1 MKKEITDQDRQ
12 NLAKKFKIIDDKPDG
27 WMGYLKLDPS
37 LFAYFFFKNDKG
49 EPFKVHPHQD
59 FILNDKS
66 KTIILNIARQT
77 GKSTAAAL
85 LALFTAYWIPNALVL
100 IMSATKPQ
108 ALEVIRK
115 IKNFMNTSTEHFSWK
130 TLMPKGKE
138 NKAEIELKNGKS
150 RTISRI
156 ISVTAS
162 DSARGYSPT
171 LVICDEM
178 AFWEDQDET
187 FNSVVLPMVDA
198 TDGTILALS
207 TPNGRHGSFW
217 NCYQSPHWSAYHFN
231 WRANPL
237 NTQEKMDRKKETM
250 TPLQFRAEYE
260 AEFVSSRDSFFTA
273 SEIHSAINEDANQ
286 GWKGEVNTVVSVD
299 FGKINDN
306 CVINIGTII
315 NPEADRSN
323 QIVRVV
329 DRRVKSL
336 GTQYASIIAELKSI
350 NDLMHPNLFI
360 LDATG
365 VGEGPSDM
373 LSNLGLPVEPFK
385 FSLFSKV
392 TIMNNLKLLMQQKRL
407 QISDDKE
414 LVAQLEMFEYEASE
428 SGGVAQ
434 PKLHAPKGCHDDEVD
449 SLALL
454 AYGLTKGLGY
464 MRSSFVVPAEGG
476 SPGTDEDVAQAS
488 LVAKG
493 IKSNQSFEELIAS
506 QSSGR

>member
-1 MKKEITDQDRQ
+1 LKKEITEQDLQ
-12 NLAKKFKIIDDKPDG
+12 NLEKKFKIIDDKPEG
-27 WMGYLKLDPS
+27 WMGYLKFDPS
-37 LFAYFFFKNDKG
+37 LFAYYFFVDDKG
-49 EPFKVHPHQD
+49 NPFKVHAHQD
-59 FILNDKS
+59 FILNDPS

-77 GKSTAAAL
+77 GKSTTAAIKAIH
-85 LALFTAYWIPNALVL
+85 TAYWVPNALVL

-108 ALEVIRK
+108 ALEVVRK
-115 IKNFMNTSTEHFSWK
+115 IKNFLNTSRFTTWK
-130 TLMPKGKE
+130 EIMPKGKE
-138 NKAEIELKNGKS
+138 NKAEVELNNSKT
-150 RTISRI
+150 RTKSRI

-217 NCYQSPHWSAYHFN
+217 NCYQSKHWSAYHFN

-260 AEFVSSRDSFFTA
+260 AEFVSSRDSFFTS
-273 SEIHSAINEDANQ
+273 SEIKNAVHEDANQ
-286 GWKGEVNTVVSVD
+286 GWKGEVNTVVAVD
-299 FGKINDN
+299 FGKIHDN

-315 NPEADRSN
+315 NPEADRSH
-323 QIVRVV
+323 QILRVV
-329 DRRVKSL
+329 DRRVKPL
-336 GTQYASIIAELKSI
+336 GTQYATIIAELKSI

-373 LSNLGLPVEPFK
+373 LFNLGLPVEPFK

-392 TIMNNLKLLMQQKRL
+392 TIMNNLKLLMQQNRI
-407 QISDDKE
+407 QICGVKE
-414 LVAQLEMFEYEASE
+414 LVEQLEMFEYEASE

-434 PKLHAPKGCHDDEVD
+434 PKLHAPKGQHDDEVD

-454 AYGLTKGLGY
+454 AYGLTKGMGY
-464 MRSSFVVPAEGG
+464 MRSSFVRPHATSEASGNAEYDNILKKGLK
-476 SPGTDEDVAQAS
+476 AQ
-488 LVAKG
+488 
-493 IKSNQSFEELIAS
+493 QSFLELIEN
-506 QSSGR
+506 QSSGMR